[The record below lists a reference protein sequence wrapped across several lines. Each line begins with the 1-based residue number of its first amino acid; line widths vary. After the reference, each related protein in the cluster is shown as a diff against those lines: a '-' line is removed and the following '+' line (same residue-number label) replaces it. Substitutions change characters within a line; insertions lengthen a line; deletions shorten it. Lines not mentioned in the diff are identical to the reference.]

1 MIVVMQPEAT
11 DSDIEGVTAA
21 LARHGL
27 VPSVSRGAECTVIGV
42 IGDVDAAGD
51 LSQFSILP
59 GVDKTVRISAPY
71 KLVSSR
77 EGHRRSTI
85 RVGPTLIGGS
95 SFALIAGPC
104 AVETPEQAAEACEAA
119 AKAGATVLRGD
130 VYKHR
135 TSPYAFQ
142 GLGAAGLEILAEQK
156 RRFGLPV
163 VAEVLHPQEV
173 EAMVDVVD
181 IFRIGARN
189 MQNFDLLRA
198 CSLTGKAV
206 MLKRGLSAT
215 IEEWLLAAEYAASS
229 GNLDIIL
236 CERGIRTFEPATRNT
251 LDLSA
256 VSVVQQ
262 RSHLPVIVDPSHG
275 TGHKSLVAPMTLA
288 AVAGGCDGIMVDV
301 HPHPELAR
309 CDGPQALLP
318 DEFSTLAERMW
329 QLAAWMGRDVP
340 PTVGSVAGAPNT
352 N

>member
-1 MIVVMQPEAT
+1 VIVVMQPQAT
-11 DSDIEGVTAA
+11 ETDIEGVTGA

-27 VPSVSRGAECTVIGV
+27 VPSVSRGAECTVVGV

-77 EGHRRSTI
+77 EGHRRSTV

-104 AVETPEQAAEACEAA
+104 AVETPEQAGEACEAA

-173 EAMVDVVD
+173 DAMVDVVD

-206 MLKRGLSAT
+206 MLKRGMSAT

-275 TGHKSLVAPMTLA
+275 TGHRSLVAPMTLA
-288 AVAGGCDGIMVDV
+288 AVAAGCDGIMVDV
-301 HPHPELAR
+301 HPHPEQAR

-340 PTVGSVAGAPNT
+340 PTVGSVAGAST
-352 N
+352 DD